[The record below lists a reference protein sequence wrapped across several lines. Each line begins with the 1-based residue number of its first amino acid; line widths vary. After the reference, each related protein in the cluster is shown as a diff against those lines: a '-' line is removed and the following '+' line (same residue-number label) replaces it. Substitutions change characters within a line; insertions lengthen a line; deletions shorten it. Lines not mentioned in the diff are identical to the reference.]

1 MCGFIPPGGV
11 YTHVV
16 GVDIIRTGIDEF
28 FVLEDNARVPSG
40 VSYMMENRSTMLHM
54 FPELFTEHNVR
65 PISNYK
71 GRFANLLC
79 QNEYTGSKCGRT
91 HPRYFQL
98 SLL

>member
-1 MCGFIPPGGV
+1 M
-11 YTHVV
+11 YAHVV

-65 PISNYK
+65 PISNYPK
-71 GRFANLLC
+71 ELFNLL
-79 QNEYTGSKCGRT
+79 QFPVSKRIYRIKCGRT